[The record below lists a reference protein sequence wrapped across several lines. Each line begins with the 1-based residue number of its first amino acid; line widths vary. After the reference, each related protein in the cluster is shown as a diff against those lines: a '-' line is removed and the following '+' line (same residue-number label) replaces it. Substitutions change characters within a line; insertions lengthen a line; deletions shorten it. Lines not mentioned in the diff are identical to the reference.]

1 MTFNH
6 IIENIDL
13 WIWDFDDTLIDT
25 DTYYSKSM
33 SVGDILSRSNRDLEQ
48 EFPNM
53 AFFKLFVKQLL
64 QANKKV
70 AIASFGTYR
79 IIQAYM
85 DRVFGRGQRI
95 FTKRNILTI
104 LRDEKTNKVLEFPND
119 KNYMIRRL
127 MKIMNIGITG
137 RIAFFDDNKGNIK
150 QASKIGVLSVR
161 IPGRFSNE
169 RQNGDKCY
177 LFCRKHIVRLLLMT
191 GGNVRK
197 NTRRNV
203 KNNRHVKNNINVI
216 ENFEGKWLQ
225 EGRRIFFNKKN
236 IIILILLLLLII
248 HFRKKNRRI
257 Y

>member
-127 MKIMNIGITG
+127 MKIMNIAEKEGEVLRLDGSLMFTRQNFILLKEKVLNHFINHDLLSISKFKELANTS
-137 RIAFFDDNKGNIK
+137 RKFAVPLLEFFDKEKITYRDGNSRRLIK
-150 QASKIGVLSVR
+150 
-161 IPGRFSNE
+161 
-169 RQNGDKCY
+169 
-177 LFCRKHIVRLLLMT
+177 
-191 GGNVRK
+191 
-197 NTRRNV
+197 
-203 KNNRHVKNNINVI
+203 
-216 ENFEGKWLQ
+216 
-225 EGRRIFFNKKN
+225 
-236 IIILILLLLLII
+236 
-248 HFRKKNRRI
+248 
-257 Y
+257 